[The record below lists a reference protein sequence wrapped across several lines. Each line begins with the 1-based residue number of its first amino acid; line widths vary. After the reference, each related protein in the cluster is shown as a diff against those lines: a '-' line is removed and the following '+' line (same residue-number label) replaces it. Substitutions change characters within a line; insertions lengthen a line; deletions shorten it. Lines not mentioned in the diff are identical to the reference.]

1 MVNSARGAAWR
12 SSLQS
17 GSLLLAE
24 FIALVDVPLSYLYP
38 MATKSTSARSP
49 RKAPLTSKTLRRVS
63 ETATKSAS
71 RSAFDE
77 VDELLVVKEGWL
89 VKVDKSGKVMKRVKR
104 IKLPAA

>member
-1 MVNSARGAAWR
+1 M
-12 SSLQS
+12 
-17 GSLLLAE
+17 
-24 FIALVDVPLSYLYP
+24 
-38 MATKSTSARSP
+38 KSTSARSP
-49 RKAPLTSKTLRRVS
+49 RKTAKAPLTGKTLRRVA

-89 VKVDKSGKVMKRVKR
+89 VKVDRSGKVTKRVKR